1 MSVSL
6 GSLPSHGR
14 ASARFRGVGRLLHE
28 LKPKQ
33 VETFRILDPACGSGS
48 FLIRAYQEVLDY
60 YQKRKAEVWEKRREA
75 LKAAKLDQ
83 STFPFQIEEGKP
95 TLTIF
100 EKREALLR
108 HIFGVDLDPQAVEV
122 TKLSLMLKL
131 LEGELG
137 IIPGRAVLPVLD
149 RNIKCGNSLI
159 SGDRLTLQGYFGPD
173 LTGLQDFDWRG
184 RRIFLR

>member
-6 GSLPSHGR
+6 GSLPSHSR
-14 ASARFRGVGRLLHE
+14 ASARFRGVGRLLHG

-33 VETFRILDPACGSGS
+33 VETFRILDPACGLGS
-48 FLIRAYQEVLDY
+48 FLIRACQEVLDY
-60 YQKRKAEVWEKRREA
+60 YQKRKAEVWEKR
-75 LKAAKLDQ
+75 
-83 STFPFQIEEGKP
+83 
-95 TLTIF
+95 
-100 EKREALLR
+100 REALLR

-159 SGDRLTLQGYFGPD
+159 SGDRLTLQGSFGPD

-184 RRIFLR
+184 KISGEPWRSLAIL